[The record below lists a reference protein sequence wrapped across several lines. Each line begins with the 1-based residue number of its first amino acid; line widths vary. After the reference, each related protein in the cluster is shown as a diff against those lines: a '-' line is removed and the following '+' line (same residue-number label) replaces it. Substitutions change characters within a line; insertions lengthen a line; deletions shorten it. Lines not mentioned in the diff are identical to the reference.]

1 MKNFWAGAYELQ
13 DSGTPFVVVTM
24 LSSRGHAPQD
34 PGAKALISGEGLVAG
49 TVGGGKVE
57 ARCIE
62 HAKERLA
69 RVAAGNVEATAP
81 ELVTWNLQRDVGMSC
96 GGEVTY
102 LFEAHSTLAW
112 KIAIFGAGHVAQAL
126 VRALEPL
133 ACRITV
139 VESRPEWLERLP
151 SSPKIRRVLVAEPA
165 DGVAGIEPGSFFA
178 VMTRGHATDVPVLR
192 AIQATH
198 PDCAYVGVIGS
209 DVKAIRIRS
218 ELKAEE
224 LDSGF
229 IEKLRCPMGL
239 PFGGNDPAE
248 IALSIAAELLQERDR
263 TREGAAPSIRA

>member
-1 MKNFWAGAYELQ
+1 MKPYWEAAAELARA
-13 DSGTPFVVVTM
+13 GTPFVTVTM
-24 LSSRGHAPQD
+24 VSSRGHAPQD
-34 PGAKALISGEGLVAG
+34 PGAKALVSSQGLEAG

-62 HAKERLA
+62 HAKARLIH
-69 RVAAGNVEATAP
+69 AAESAEAALP
-81 ELVTWNLQRDVGMSC
+81 ELITWNLQRDIGMSC

-102 LFEAHSTLAW
+102 LFETHAASAW

-126 VRALEPL
+126 VRTLAPL
-133 ACRITV
+133 ACRMTV
-139 VESRPEWLERLP
+139 VDSRPEWLERLP
-151 SSPKIRRVLVAEPA
+151 HGPNIERVLVSEPA
-165 DGVAGIEPGSFFA
+165 EGVEKVDPRSFFA

-192 AIQATH
+192 AVHAKI

-218 ELKAEE
+218 ELKAEG
-224 LDSGF
+224 LAPSF

-263 TREGAAPSIRA
+263 SRAATVDSAKA